1 MFITE
6 RDTLAQKHKGYTF
19 CIKEMGKKK
28 NLKKMESTVSIGPGN
43 GLEDLH
49 TAFHVILLTTQAED
63 GSNLMDK

>member
-1 MFITE
+1 
-6 RDTLAQKHKGYTF
+6 
-19 CIKEMGKKK
+19 
-28 NLKKMESTVSIGPGN
+28 MESTVSIGPGN